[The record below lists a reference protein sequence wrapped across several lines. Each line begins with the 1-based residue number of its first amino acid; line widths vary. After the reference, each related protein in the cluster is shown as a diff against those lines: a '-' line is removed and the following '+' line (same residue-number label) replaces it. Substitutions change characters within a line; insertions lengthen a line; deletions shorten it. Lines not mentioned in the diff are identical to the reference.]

1 MLGPVLLVGLWCL
14 ASATGWLD
22 PRTLS
27 EPWVVVETAR
37 DLIEDGRLQD
47 ALQTSALRAFSGLA
61 LGIAAGTLLALV
73 SGLSRLG
80 ESVIDG
86 PIQIKRSIPTLA
98 LIPLLILWLG
108 INEEIKVLTIALGVM
123 IPVYIHT
130 HNGLRSIDGRYAELA
145 ETVDVGRVEFIR
157 TVVLPGA
164 MPGFLLGLRFAV
176 TTALLTL
183 VVVEQWN
190 TTSGIGHLITLAQ
203 GYGQTDVIVVGLVV
217 YALLGLTA
225 DSRSD
230 FSRGRCSHGDAHWA
244 ADPAEQGQ
252 PRTAP
257 RSGSTSC
264 TAASTRQEASST
276 GSTSTSRPASSWR

>member
-1 MLGPVLLVGLWCL
+1 VTATVLDRRPTAPDTPVVDRRVVRRRLGPGRKIPFSLVLGPVLLVGLWFL

-22 PRTLS
+22 PQTLS
-27 EPWVVVETAR
+27 PPWVVVETAG
-37 DLIEDGRLQD
+37 DLIESGRLQD
-47 ALQTSALRAFSGLA
+47 ALQTSAFRAFTGLA
-61 LGIAAGTLLALV
+61 LGIAAGTLLALL

-108 INEEIKVLTIALGVM
+108 INEEFKVITIALGVM

-145 ETVDVGRVEFIR
+145 ETVDVGRLEFIR

-190 TTSGIGHLITLAQ
+190 TTTGIGHLITLAQ
-203 GYGQTDVIVVGLVV
+203 GYGQTDIIVVGLVV

-225 DSRSD
+225 DGAVRLLE
-230 FSRGRCSHGDAHWA
+230 RKVLAWR
-244 ADPAEQGQ
+244 
-252 PRTAP
+252 RTL
-257 RSGSTSC
+257 GS
-264 TAASTRQEASST
+264 
-276 GSTSTSRPASSWR
+276 

>member
-1 MLGPVLLVGLWCL
+1 MTATVLDRRPTAPDAPVVDRRVVRRRLGPGRKVPFSLVLGPTLLVGLWCL

-47 ALQTSALRAFSGLA
+47 ALQTAALRAFSGLA

-73 SGLSRLG
+73 AGLSRLG

-108 INEEIKVLTIALGVM
+108 INEEMKILTIALGVM

-145 ETVDVGRVEFIR
+145 ETVDVGRTEFIR

-176 TTALLTL
+176 TT
-183 VVVEQWN
+183 
-190 TTSGIGHLITLAQ
+190 G
-203 GYGQTDVIVVGLVV
+203 
-217 YALLGLTA
+217 
-225 DSRSD
+225 
-230 FSRGRCSHGDAHWA
+230 A
-244 ADPAEQGQ
+244 AGPW
-252 PRTAP
+252 
-257 RSGSTSC
+257 SWSS
-264 TAASTRQEASST
+264 SST
-276 GSTSTSRPASSWR
+276 PSPASAT

>member
-1 MLGPVLLVGLWCL
+1 MTATVLDRRATAPDAPVVDRRVVRRRLGPGRKVPFSLVLGPVLLVGLWFL

-27 EPWVVVETAR
+27 EPWVVVETAD
-37 DLIEDGRLQD
+37 DLIESGRLQD
-47 ALQTSALRAFSGLA
+47 ALQTSAVRAFSGLG

-73 SGLSRLG
+73 AGLSRLG

-108 INEEIKVLTIALGVM
+108 IGEEMKILTIALAVM

-145 ETVDVGRVEFIR
+145 ETVDVGRLEFIR

-176 TTALLTL
+176 TTALLSL
-183 VVVEQWN
+183 VVVEQFN

-217 YALLGLTA
+217 YALLGL
-225 DSRSD
+225 
-230 FSRGRCSHGDAHWA
+230 A
-244 ADPAEQGQ
+244 ADGAVRLLERKALTWR
-252 PRTAP
+252 RTL
-257 RSGSTSC
+257 GS
-264 TAASTRQEASST
+264 
-276 GSTSTSRPASSWR
+276 